1 MSFPRR
7 VRGEEQGFSLIE
19 MLTVMIIMSVVL
31 TGLTTLFVQGSNAEL
46 DMNRRFEAQQDSRV
60 ALDKIRREIHC
71 AQGAATTPTSGEA
84 PSITLDLPGQCPT
97 AVGAA
102 QTSVTW
108 CSVLVSTG
116 RYKLYRKVGVSCNA
130 TGVRWADYLTQANL
144 FQYQAASSVS
154 LAKVRVSFPIDVK
167 SGDAT
172 PAYRLCDQIVLRN
185 TLRLGTA
192 GTALNAC

>member
-1 MSFPRR
+1 MNLPRR
-7 VRGEEQGFSLIE
+7 VRGDEQGFSLIE

-71 AQGAATTPTSGEA
+71 AQGAATTPASGEA

-116 RYKLYRKVGVSCNA
+116 RYKLYRKVGVTCNA
-130 TGVRWADYLTQANL
+130 TGVRWADHLTQANL
-144 FQYQAASSVS
+144 FQYQAASSDS
-154 LAKVRVSFPIDVK
+154 LAKVRVSFPVDVK

>member
-1 MSFPRR
+1 MSLPRT
-7 VRGEEQGFSLIE
+7 VRGERGFSLIE

-46 DMNRRFEAQQDSRV
+46 DMNRRFEAQQDARV

-71 AQGAATTPTSGEA
+71 AQGAATTPVSGEA

-116 RYKLYRKVGVSCNA
+116 RYKLYRKVGVTCNA
-130 TGVRWADYLTQANL
+130 TGVRWADHLTQANL
-144 FQYQAASSVS
+144 FQYQAASSES
-154 LAKVRVSFPIDVK
+154 LAKVRVSFPVDVK

-172 PAYRLCDQIVLRN
+172 PAYRLCDHIVLRN
-185 TLRLGTA
+185 TLRLGAA
-192 GTALNAC
+192 GTALTAC

>member
-7 VRGEEQGFSLIE
+7 LRGEEQGFSLIE

-46 DMNRRFEAQQDSRV
+46 DLNRRFEAQQDSRV

-71 AQGAATTPTSGEA
+71 AQGAATSPTSGEA

-116 RYKLYRKVGVSCNA
+116 RYKLYRKVGVTCNA

-144 FQYQAASSVS
+144 FQYQAASSDS
-154 LAKVRVSFPIDVK
+154 LAKVRVSFPVDVK
-167 SGDAT
+167 TGDAT
-172 PAYRLCDQIVLRN
+172 PTYRLCDHIVLRN
-185 TLRLGTA
+185 TLRLGTP
-192 GTALNAC
+192 GTALTAC

>member
-7 VRGEEQGFSLIE
+7 LRGEEQGFSLIE

-71 AQGAATTPTSGEA
+71 AQGAATTPASGEA

-116 RYKLYRKVGVSCNA
+116 RYKLYRKVGVTCNA
-130 TGVRWADYLTQANL
+130 TGVRWADHLTQANL
-144 FQYQAASSVS
+144 FQYQAASSDS
-154 LAKVRVSFPIDVK
+154 LAKVRVSFPVDVK

>member
-1 MSFPRR
+1 MSLPRR
-7 VRGEEQGFSLIE
+7 LRGEEQGFSLIE

-71 AQGAATTPTSGEA
+71 AQGAATTPASGEA

-116 RYKLYRKVGVSCNA
+116 RYKLYRKVGVTCNA

>member
-71 AQGAATTPTSGEA
+71 AQGAATTPASGEA

-192 GTALNAC
+192 GAALNAC

>member
-7 VRGEEQGFSLIE
+7 LRGERGFSLVE
-19 MLTVMIIMSVVL
+19 MVTVMAIMSVVL

-46 DMNRRFEAQQDSRV
+46 DLNRRFEAQQNARV

-71 AQGAATTPTSGEA
+71 AQGASTNPATGETPA
-84 PSITLDLPGQCPT
+84 VTLDLPGQCPT

-102 QTSVTW
+102 QTNVTW

-116 RYKLYRKVGVSCNA
+116 RYRLYRKVGVSCDA
-130 TGVRWADYLTQANL
+130 TGVRWADHLTQANL
-144 FQYQAASSVS
+144 FQFQVASTDS
-154 LAKVRVSFPIDVK
+154 LAKVRVSFPVDVK
-167 SGDAT
+167 TGDAT
-172 PAYRLCDQIVLRN
+172 PAYRLCDHIVLRN
-185 TLRLGTA
+185 TLRLGTP

>member
-7 VRGEEQGFSLIE
+7 LRGEEQGFSLIE

-71 AQGAATTPTSGEA
+71 AQGAATTPASGEA

-116 RYKLYRKVGVSCNA
+116 RYKLYRKVGVTCNA
-130 TGVRWADYLTQANL
+130 TGVRWADHLTQANL
-144 FQYQAASSVS
+144 FQYQAASTDS
-154 LAKVRVSFPIDVK
+154 LAKVRVSFPVDVK
-167 SGDAT
+167 TGDAT
-172 PAYRLCDQIVLRN
+172 PPYRLCDHIVLRN
-185 TLRLGTA
+185 TLRLGTP
-192 GTALNAC
+192 GTALTAC

>member
-1 MSFPRR
+1 MSFPRSL
-7 VRGEEQGFSLIE
+7 RGEERGFSLIE

-71 AQGAATTPTSGEA
+71 AQGAATTPASGEA

-116 RYKLYRKVGVSCNA
+116 RYKLYRKVGVTCNA

-144 FQYQAASSVS
+144 FQYQAASSDS

-185 TLRLGTA
+185 TLRLGTP

>member
-7 VRGEEQGFSLIE
+7 LRGEEQGFSLIE

-46 DMNRRFEAQQDSRV
+46 DLNRRFEAQQDSRV

-71 AQGAATTPTSGEA
+71 AQGAATSPTSGEA

-116 RYKLYRKVGVSCNA
+116 RYKLYRKVGVTCNA

-144 FQYQAASSVS
+144 FQYQAASSES
-154 LAKVRVSFPIDVK
+154 LAKVRVSFPVDVK
-167 SGDAT
+167 TGDAT
-172 PAYRLCDQIVLRN
+172 PPYRLCDHIVLRN
-185 TLRLGTA
+185 TLRLGTP
-192 GTALNAC
+192 GTALAAC

>member
-7 VRGEEQGFSLIE
+7 LRGEEQGFSLIE

-46 DMNRRFEAQQDSRV
+46 DLNRRFEAQQDSRV

-116 RYKLYRKVGVSCNA
+116 RYKLYRKVGVTCNA
-130 TGVRWADYLTQANL
+130 TGVRWADHLTQANL
-144 FQYQAASSVS
+144 FQYQAASSDS
-154 LAKVRVSFPIDVK
+154 LAKVRVSFPVDVK
-167 SGDAT
+167 VGDAT
-172 PAYRLCDQIVLRN
+172 PAYRLCDHIVLRN

>member
-7 VRGEEQGFSLIE
+7 LRGEEQGFSLIE

-71 AQGAATTPTSGEA
+71 AQGAATSPTSGEA

-116 RYKLYRKVGVSCNA
+116 RYKLYRKVGVTCNA

-144 FQYQAASSVS
+144 FQYQAASSES
-154 LAKVRVSFPIDVK
+154 LAKVRVSFPVDVK
-167 SGDAT
+167 TGDAT
-172 PAYRLCDQIVLRN
+172 PPYRLCDHIVLRN
-185 TLRLGTA
+185 TLRLGTP
-192 GTALNAC
+192 GTALTAC

>member
-1 MSFPRR
+1 MSLARR

-71 AQGAATTPTSGEA
+71 AQGAATTPASGEA

-116 RYKLYRKVGVSCNA
+116 RYKLYRKVGVTCNA

-192 GTALNAC
+192 GAALNAC

>member
-7 VRGEEQGFSLIE
+7 LRGEEQGFSLIE
-19 MLTVMIIMSVVL
+19 MLTVMIIMGVVL
-31 TGLTTLFVQGSNAEL
+31 TGLTTLFVQGSNSEL

-71 AQGAATTPTSGEA
+71 AQGAATTPASGEA

>member
-1 MSFPRR
+1 MSLARR

-71 AQGAATTPTSGEA
+71 AQGAATTPASGEA

-116 RYKLYRKVGVSCNA
+116 RYKLYRKVGVTCNA
-130 TGVRWADYLTQANL
+130 TGVRWADHLTQANL
-144 FQYQAASSVS
+144 FQYQAASSDS
-154 LAKVRVSFPIDVK
+154 LAKVRVSFPVDVK

>member
-7 VRGEEQGFSLIE
+7 LRGEEQGFSLIE

-46 DMNRRFEAQQDSRV
+46 DLNRRFEAQQDSRV

-116 RYKLYRKVGVSCNA
+116 RYKLYRKVGVTCNA

-144 FQYQAASSVS
+144 FQYQAASSES
-154 LAKVRVSFPIDVK
+154 LAKVRVSFPVDVK
-167 SGDAT
+167 TGDAT
-172 PAYRLCDQIVLRN
+172 PPYRLCDHIVLRN
-185 TLRLGTA
+185 TLRLGTP
-192 GTALNAC
+192 GTALTAC

>member
-7 VRGEEQGFSLIE
+7 LRGEEQGFSLIE

-71 AQGAATTPTSGEA
+71 AQGAATTPASGEA

-130 TGVRWADYLTQANL
+130 TGVRWADHLTQANL
-144 FQYQAASSVS
+144 FQYQAASSDS
-154 LAKVRVSFPIDVK
+154 LAKVRVSFPVDVK

-192 GTALNAC
+192 GAALNAC

>member
-7 VRGEEQGFSLIE
+7 LRGEEQGFSLIE

-46 DMNRRFEAQQDSRV
+46 DMNRRFEAQQASRV

-71 AQGAATTPTSGEA
+71 AQGAATSPASGEA

-108 CSVLVSTG
+108 CSVMVSTG
-116 RYKLYRKVGVSCNA
+116 RYTLYRKVGVTCNA
-130 TGVRWADYLTQANL
+130 AGVRWADHLTQANL
-144 FQYQAASSVS
+144 FQYQAASTDS
-154 LAKVRVSFPIDVK
+154 LAKVRVSFPVDVK
-167 SGDAT
+167 TGDAT
-172 PAYRLCDQIVLRN
+172 PPYRLCDHIVLRN
-185 TLRLGTA
+185 TLRVGTP
-192 GTALNAC
+192 GTALTAC